1 MIENLFHDLSALPQV
16 EAIALG
22 GSRAGTCFDET
33 SDYDIYL
40 YCTAPVPEETRQEI
54 LSKYASYVEYG
65 NHFWE
70 LEDNGTLKNGI
81 DFDLLFR
88 NLDDFTAG
96 VANVVEHF
104 QAYNGYTTCMWH
116 NLLTCKIIYD
126 RDGRLAEAKKRFD
139 VPYPPQLKENII
151 HQNLRLLHGNLP
163 SYDGQILKAVKRQ
176 DEVSICHR
184 TAAFM
189 ESYFDIIWALNE
201 KTHPGEKRLIS
212 LCEENCK
219 ILPVN
224 FQENI
229 HNLYHN
235 LFSSS
240 ENVQADLVK
249 IVNELT
255 KIL

>member
-1 MIENLFHDLSALPQV
+1 MITALFEDLSALPQV

-22 GSRAGTCFDET
+22 GSRAGTSFDES

-40 YCTAPVPEETRQEI
+40 YCIDPIPEETRRQI
-54 LSKYASYVEYG
+54 LGKYASYVEYG

-70 LEDNGTLKNGI
+70 LEDNGTFKNGV

-96 VANVVEHF
+96 LSRVVEEF
-104 QAYNGYTTCMWH
+104 QPSNGYTTCMWH
-116 NLLTCKIIYD
+116 NLLTCRIIYD
-126 RDGRLAEAKKRFD
+126 RNGRLAETKARFD
-139 VPYPPQLKENII
+139 VPYPPQLKTNII

-163 SYDGQILKAVKRQ
+163 SYDSQILKAVKRQ
-176 DEVSICHR
+176 DTVSICHR

-212 LCEENCK
+212 LCEEKCQ
-219 ILPVN
+219 ILPEN
-224 FQENI
+224 FRENI
-229 HNLYHN
+229 HDLYRDLYSSPENIQANL
-235 LFSSS
+235 
-240 ENVQADLVK
+240 AR
-249 IVNELT
+249 IVDELT